1 MTELSPQY
9 GEALAQLQ
17 GSAPDCLRQAE
28 YPQFFLPDGSVRQSL
43 ARDSQDQPSLVPA
56 CLEAEYDVITRHL
69 DEGGPGLGLEIIKIK
84 GVTGQPGKQRKFKVR
99 PSRLIVC

>member
-56 CLEAEYDVITRHL
+56 CLEEEYDVITRHL
-69 DEGGPGLGLEIIKIK
+69 DEGGPGLEMEIIKIK
-84 GVTGQPGKQRKFKVR
+84 G
-99 PSRLIVC
+99 